1 MARHR
6 PSPPHAGLRALATA
20 FACVALTAAVLR
32 FDVAGGLTVP
42 AWTAVLPLLVY
53 VALAAITLGRA
64 SLRPRLVWLAGAC
77 ATHALVVVA
86 TAAVVAAAGADS
98 LATALPSAIVES
110 PLATVIFL
118 VGVPLTLLPFRGRLL
133 PRPAARASS
142 PRPAAP
148 APPRTERPA
157 RAPVAGET
165 PFAREARRRMAVAA
179 PPPVQAPA
187 AAVPSPAPVS
197 VLPPPARPVVAPMQ
211 VRAAAAPTVT
221 IPFERIAAQLP
232 ADVFLLPMDRL
243 AESMRSPHELLVP
256 RSLVVAQL
264 AEGQVEVAWAL
275 VEDQFPTLAFALE
288 ASEIRKRYP
297 ELRLLLPLDL
307 VVSQLPPA
315 VFSPAAPVAEL
326 GGIDRYPAPFQ
337 PSSGATVPAVPPAT
351 RPAIPAAAP
360 PPVAPAAPAP
370 SVTLAPAIVEAPV
383 VPRPPAAAPASAA
396 PSPAVAVT
404 AVPPSEAALL
414 AQGQRLATRLVAF
427 GPLEVGVRRMSG
439 TTVLSLVTAGRPRE
453 AIERAAARCAPL
465 LAAAHQVTIH
475 TDRVSMLLTRV
486 CGGVLVVGLR
496 AGALLAMLE
505 ILVVRACSGEPA
517 GGAPAGVPRGLAA
530 ADVDGRVAAL
540 GGALQ
545 GFGPVVPAAFVDR
558 AGGLDVY
565 VFSTA
570 AEAQVAGEEARV
582 VWQALVHE
590 GERDLGRARSVV
602 LREGPRRTVV
612 YPVAAARRPAMLAA
626 AGVLALPGLAY
637 RQAARAAERLAAV

>member
-118 VGVPLTLLPFRGRLL
+118 AGVPLTLLPFRGRLL

-148 APPRTERPA
+148 APPRTGRPA
-157 RAPVAGET
+157 SAPVAGET

-187 AAVPSPAPVS
+187 AAAAVPSPAPVL
-197 VLPPPARPVVAPMQ
+197 VLRPPARPVVAPMP
-211 VRAAAAPTVT
+211 VRAAAEPTVT
-221 IPFERIAAQLP
+221 IAFERIAAQLP

-288 ASEIRKRYP
+288 ASEIRRRYP

-315 VFSPAAPVAEL
+315 VFSAAAPVAEL
-326 GGIDRYPAPFQ
+326 GGLDRYPAPFQ
-337 PSSGATVPAVPPAT
+337 PSSGATVPAVPPAS
-351 RPAIPAAAP
+351 RPATPAAAP

-396 PSPAVAVT
+396 PAVAVT

-427 GPLEVGVRRMSG
+427 GPLEVGVRRLNG
-439 TTVLSLVTAGRPRE
+439 TTVLSLVTAGRPHE

-486 CGGVLVVGLR
+486 CGGVLVIGLR
-496 AGALLAMLE
+496 AGAPLAMLE
-505 ILVVRACSGEPA
+505 ILVVRACGGEPA